1 MIQIGKSKEINGAM
15 MYSVGYED
23 GLVYKDEDAFLHH
36 PDRVCYIPEGEF
48 ENVSD
53 ECDINLEID
62 GEFYYTMKGY
72 TRNQLA
78 AMAEGTY
85 DEDGDEITAE
95 QLFYHCTWQYPE
107 TYLDEIIMISIDKEM
122 VDTIIVDNLTERNV
136 EVLRDTDYT
145 FDEYGEC
152 YIEMRFSD
160 GKAVATANP
169 NIIMI
174 YPRIANVLK
183 REDMMEKIKLHC
195 GRELGNQFDVALT
208 FGVLAKADERETEI
222 KSAGEWLDLDKCEMA
237 YSIGGKK
244 TTWMDYEYDWYK
256 QLTND
261 DKCDCEDYWDDEKY
275 YADFKEWWDSLPFA
289 EQERIY
295 NML

>member
-1 MIQIGKSKEINGAM
+1 MKQIGTCKEINGIM
-15 MYSVGYED
+15 MYCAGYED

-36 PDRVCYIPEGEF
+36 PDRVCYIPEWEF
-48 ENVSD
+48 NNADKCAEGD
-53 ECDINLEID
+53 EVID
-62 GEFYYTMKGY
+62 GDHYYALQGY
-72 TRNQLA
+72 TRNRLTEL
-78 AMAEGTY
+78 AEGAV
-85 DEDGDEITAE
+85 DEDGDEINAE
-95 QLFYHCTWQYPE
+95 RLFYGCTWQCPE
-107 TYLDEIIMISIDKEM
+107 TYLDEIVACCIEKDMID
-122 VDTIIVDNLTERNV
+122 DIIVDNMTENNV
-136 EVLRDTDYT
+136 EVLRGTDYT

-183 REDMMEKIKLHC
+183 RKDMLEKIKLHC

-208 FGVLAKADERETEI
+208 FGVLAKADEREKEI
-222 KSAGEWLDLDKCEMA
+222 KSAGHWLDLDKCEKA

-244 TTWMDYEYDWYK
+244 TTWADYTYDWYK
-256 QLTND
+256 QLP
-261 DKCDCEDYWDDEKY
+261 DDEKCDTTGYWDEDKY
-275 YADFKEWWDSLPFA
+275 YDDFAAWWDSLPFA

-295 NML
+295 SLL

>member
-1 MIQIGKSKEINGAM
+1 M
-15 MYSVGYED
+15 
-23 GLVYKDEDAFLHH
+23 YKDEDAFLHH

-48 ENVSD
+48 ESCREDKELVA
-53 ECDINLEID
+53 IVD
-62 GEFYYTMKGY
+62 GKEYVAAKGY

-107 TYLDEIIMISIDKEM
+107 TYLDEISMIAIDKEM
-122 VDTIIVDNLTERNV
+122 VDTIIVDNLTEQNV

-145 FDEYGEC
+145 FDEHGEC
-152 YIEMRFSD
+152 YIEMRFGD
-160 GKAVATANP
+160 GKAVATANS

-208 FGVLAKADERETEI
+208 FGILAKADERETEI
-222 KSAGEWLDLDKCEMA
+222 KSAGNWMDLDECEKA
-237 YSIGGKK
+237 YSIGGIK
-244 TTWMDYEYDWYK
+244 TTWMDYTYDWYNNLPDEEK
-256 QLTND
+256 YD
-261 DKCDCEDYWDDEKY
+261 CDNYWDDEKY
-275 YADFKEWWDSLPFA
+275 YADFKAWWDSLPFA